1 MNKMAAESALSV
13 FFCTI
18 RSFSLKKE
26 LGFKKKS
33 YLCKRSYETNFIIIK
48 K

>member
-1 MNKMAAESALSV
+1 MLKV
-13 FFCTI
+13 PCQCYYCTI
-18 RSFSLKKE
+18 RSFSWKKE